1 MSAIALFSI
10 ISIIID
16 HSVGQIITIEPSGE
30 IRLHE
35 GDQLELGCVVRDP
48 LYTRIE
54 WFFEKKRLSV
64 NVDSSDSKY
73 SVALFSTQKTGLR
86 KYVLSTNVTKE
97 DDGTFKCKP
106 FKEGQNAPRNVQK
119 KPVVVSY
126 IPASM
131 YPLCSYEAA
140 THNLEC
146 SSEMGKPVKN
156 LTWNQYV
163 TEIQSTNHI
172 EDRFNQKQIVHLI
185 DVPPPLTTN
194 DSLVCSFADEVSRN
208 CSIKY
213 GDVYNSIPP
222 PLINP
227 DVIFTF
233 PVSIDEK
240 LSVNCTSTNLL
251 TGSNLILDYETF
263 PDKITVNYVKKDKM
277 FIFTD
282 LPVSIQSIRC
292 YCTLKWGNFQS
303 LKSDAIIIEVVQPS
317 DKEISTT
324 PELTTFIQP
333 SKVTNQTN
341 LMVSTNT
348 YVTEPIRNV
357 HKQSSTIS
365 PASHQTFLPSLS
377 TRSRVLSSDPAIPTG
392 MVSTTLNTPQV
403 IGTNQ
408 TLAALFT
415 TLKPRTTSKV
425 TTAPLYSTASST
437 AKRTSEDGAMH
448 LELSTTVT
456 PTVNHRKTSNKIPAF
471 IVSINPATTLQMTE
485 EQTNKINTKAN
496 TKATV
501 RSHLSS
507 ESASV
512 LSTTTV
518 TSRAPPLTS
527 LNAQSLTTSFL
538 PSSGEDTNTFSS
550 SSAVVTVPVSSTRV
564 TNTLEPTDKQS
575 TRFPDAT
582 STPPR
587 PSPRKDTTTFSSS
600 SAVVTLPVSSTR
612 VTNTLEPTDKQST
625 RFPDAT
631 STPPRS
637 SSRKDT
643 TTFSSSSAVVT
654 LPVSSTRVTN
664 TLETTDKQSTSFPD
678 ATSTPPRPTSRKD
691 TTTFSSSSAVV
702 TLPVSSTRV
711 TNTLEPTDK
720 QSTSFPDAT
729 STPPRPTSRK
739 DTTTF
744 SSSSV
749 VVTLPVSST
758 RVKNKLETT
767 DKQSTLL
774 PDATSTE
781 SPKASKNDNVTT
793 FLGLTQQIT
802 MHNDSHPKKNNYLLI
817 ILVIATIVTVPAL
830 TVLFIYVRRRCTEQ
844 GQYV

>member
-64 NVDSSDSKY
+64 NVHSSDSKY
-73 SVALFSTQKTGLR
+73 SVALFSTQETGLR

-106 FKEGQNAPRNVQK
+106 FREGQSTPKNVQK
-119 KPVVVSY
+119 VTVVVSY
-126 IPASM
+126 IPAPI

-146 SSEMGKPVKN
+146 ISEMGKPVKT
-156 LTWNQYV
+156 LTWNESD
-163 TEIQSTNHI
+163 TEIQSTNHP
-172 EDRFNQKQIVHLI
+172 DGRFNHRQIVHLI

-222 PLINP
+222 LINP
-227 DVIFTF
+227 DVNFTF
-233 PVSIDEK
+233 SVSINEK
-240 LSVNCTSTNLL
+240 FSVNCTSTNLL

-263 PDKITVNYVKKDKM
+263 PDNITVNYVKKDKM

-282 LPVSIQSIRC
+282 LPASIQSIRC
-292 YCTLKWGNFQS
+292 YCRLKWGKLQS
-303 LKSDAIIIEVVQPS
+303 LKSDAITIEVIQPS

-377 TRSRVLSSDPAIPTG
+377 TRSRLLSSDPAIPTG
-392 MVSTTLNTPQV
+392 MVLTTLNTPQV

-437 AKRTSEDGAMH
+437 AKRTSEDEAMH

-507 ESASV
+507 ESASF

-518 TSRAPPLTS
+518 TSRAPPSTS
-527 LNAQSLTTSFL
+527 LNTQSLTTSFL
-538 PSSGEDTNTFSS
+538 PSSGEDTKTFSS

-564 TNTLEPTDKQS
+564 TNTLETTDKQS
-575 TRFPDAT
+575 THSPDAT

-587 PSPRKDTTTFSSS
+587 PSPRK
-600 SAVVTLPVSSTR
+600 
-612 VTNTLEPTDKQST
+612 E
-625 RFPDAT
+625 
-631 STPPRS
+631 
-637 SSRKDT
+637 
-643 TTFSSSSAVVT
+643 
-654 LPVSSTRVTN
+654 
-664 TLETTDKQSTSFPD
+664 
-678 ATSTPPRPTSRKD
+678 

-744 SSSSV
+744 SSSSSV
-749 VVTLPVSST
+749 VETLPVSST

-781 SPKASKNDNVTT
+781 RPKASKNDNVTT

-830 TVLFIYVRRRCTEQ
+830 IVLFIYVRRRCTEQ
-844 GQYV
+844 GQYL